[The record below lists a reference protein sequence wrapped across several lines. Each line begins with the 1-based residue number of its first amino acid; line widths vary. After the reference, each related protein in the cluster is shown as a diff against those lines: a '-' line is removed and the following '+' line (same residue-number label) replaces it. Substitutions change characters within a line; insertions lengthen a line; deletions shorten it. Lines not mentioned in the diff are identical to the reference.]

1 MPLEAATYISQLVA
15 TNPAPGDLKAEGD
28 DHIRMEKRV
37 LKAAF
42 AGIPGVVYVTGTD
55 GGAAN
60 AYTVAPVD
68 TVPAYGL
75 RMLIA
80 FAPTAANTG
89 ACTLAVGTLG
99 AKALVAASGAPLVTG
114 DLLAGVTQVAIYD
127 GTQFRLLAATKGYI
141 DRGDAANLAYTV
153 QADADLRDYI
163 DGLVISAVLPNQ
175 TLGFMRSDGTNA
187 AFTTTHT
194 GYAQNEVRGA
204 DIASAATINL
214 TTATGN
220 FVHVTGTATISAI
233 TIPVGADRTVVFDS
247 ALVLTNSANLLL
259 PGAANVAVQAGDSV
273 TFRGEAA
280 GVAKV
285 VNYLRASGLPVV
297 GGVISKQYRSPDQVI
312 TAATTITMSHGLGAA
327 PKLVMA
333 YLRCV
338 TASSG
343 LQVGDI
349 ALAPMDITPN
359 EGNGSK
365 GCRVSVNQTTITVTF
380 ASGAST
386 AGGDGE
392 PFREYLRANFRLFI
406 EAFA

>member
-1 MPLEAATYISQLVA
+1 MPLEAATYISELVA
-15 TNPAPGDLKAEGD
+15 TNPAPGDLKAQGD

-42 AGIPGVVYVTGTD
+42 AGIPGVVYITGTD

-60 AYTVAPVD
+60 AYTVAPADV
-68 TVPAYGL
+68 VPAYGL

-80 FAPTAANTG
+80 FAPIVANTD
-89 ACTLAVGTLG
+89 ACTLAVASLG
-99 AKALVAASGAPLVTG
+99 AKALVTASGDPLAAG
-114 DLLAGVTQVAIYD
+114 DLLAGVLQVAIYD
-127 GTQFRLLAATKGYI
+127 GTQFRLLAVTKGYV
-141 DRGDAANLAYTV
+141 DRGDAANLAYTK
-153 QADADLRDYI
+153 QAEQNLRNYI
-163 DGLVISAVLPNQ
+163 DNLVVSAVLPNQ

-187 AFTTTHT
+187 AFTRTHT

-220 FVHVTGTATISAI
+220 FVHVTGTTTISAI
-233 TIPVGADRTVVFDS
+233 TIPDGAAREIVFDG
-247 ALVLTNSANLLL
+247 ALTLVHGAGLRLQGGTNI
-259 PGAANVAVQAGDSV
+259 VTTQGDRAFV
-273 TFRGEAA
+273 RGDAA
-280 GVAKV
+280 GPFLIFQRV
-285 VNYLRASGLPVV
+285 SGLPVV
-297 GGVISKQYRSPDQVI
+297 GGVISKEYRSPDQTI
-312 TAATTITMSHGLGAA
+312 TPATTITMSHGLGTA

-349 ALAPMDITPN
+349 ALAPMDITSN
-359 EGNGSK
+359 DGNGTK
-365 GCRVSVNQTTITVTF
+365 GCRVSANQTTIMVTF
-380 ASGAST
+380 ANGSS
-386 AGGDGE
+386 AGVGDGE
-392 PFREYLRANFRLFI
+392 PFRNYSRANFSFFI